1 MKKIFLML
9 ICAFATLT
17 VAAQNKISWN
27 VELGLGA
34 STWMGKD
41 ANGAKGLFNP
51 KVGVGIDIPL
61 TNLISFQSGL
71 AWVSKG
77 ATRDINTDG
86 YVSAYPWLSN
96 VSDVTV
102 NQNYFQMPLLAA
114 FHLGTG
120 SSFDVVLKT
129 GAYIAVGVCGKSEF
143 EYDDITMSWS
153 SFGDSKVQNAE
164 IPGLHRFDAGIVTG
178 ADLDFPSWYVGCD
191 AEFGLCK
198 IASGDSP
205 HNFAFF
211 VNVGYKF

>member
-1 MKKIFLML
+1 MKKLLLML
-9 ICAFATLT
+9 FCAFTTLT
-17 VAAQNKISWN
+17 VAAQTKISWN
-27 VELGLGA
+27 VELGLGV

-51 KVGVGIDIPL
+51 KVGVGVDIPL

-77 ATRDINTDG
+77 ASFDASGELIGLNKD
-86 YVSAYPWLSN
+86 LEQK
-96 VSDVTV
+96 V

-129 GAYIAVGVCGKSEF
+129 GAYMAVGVCGKSEI
-143 EYDDITMSWS
+143 EYDDITVGWNT
-153 SFGDSKVQNAE
+153 FGDSKVENVE
-164 IPGLHRFDAGIVTG
+164 IPGLHRFDAGIITG
-178 ADLDFPSWYVGCD
+178 VDLDFASWFVGCD

-198 IASGDSP
+198 IASGDAP
-205 HNFAFF
+205 HNFSFF

>member
-1 MKKIFLML
+1 MKKFILML
-9 ICAFATLT
+9 FCAFTTLT
-17 VAAQNKISWN
+17 VAAQTKISWN
-27 VELGLGA
+27 MQLGLGV

-61 TNLISFQSGL
+61 TSLISFQSGL

-77 ATRDINTDG
+77 ASYDTTGEIVDLDG
-86 YVSAYPWLSN
+86 N
-96 VSDVTV
+96 VELKV

-120 SSFDVVLKT
+120 SSFDVVLKA
-129 GAYIAVGVCGKSEF
+129 GAYMAVGVCGKSEI
-143 EYDDITMSWS
+143 EYDDLTIGWNT
-153 SFGDSKVQNAE
+153 FGDSTVENVE
-164 IPGLHRFDAGIVTG
+164 LPGLHRFDAGIVTG
-178 ADLDFPSWYVGCD
+178 VDLDFASWFVGCEG
-191 AEFGLCK
+191 EFGLCK
-198 IASGDSP
+198 VASGDAP